1 MSAIGR
7 GRPLDATRDAAI
19 LEATANLLGEVGWD
33 RLTMRNVA
41 ERAGVSLATIY
52 RRWDTKTE
60 LALAAMDSVMAS
72 LVDES
77 LESISEL
84 LARRADLIPSVM
96 ALQRA
101 ELGLRDIIRDRYVNP
116 VMISLEAQV
125 RQRARKPLDDEVVS
139 LLALVGPALLMTRAV
154 FLNKSPDVAT
164 VKRIE
169 QLIDALVDA
178 AETLP
183 D

>member
-1 MSAIGR
+1 
-7 GRPLDATRDAAI
+7 
-19 LEATANLLGEVGWD
+19 
-33 RLTMRNVA
+33 
-41 ERAGVSLATIY
+41 
-52 RRWDTKTE
+52 
-60 LALAAMDSVMAS
+60 
-72 LVDES
+72 
-77 LESISEL
+77 
-84 LARRADLIPSVM
+84 M